1 MWQTQPDAPIAWGH
15 IVSLVVLWVRHEMQV
30 RPFLLEDEVEK
41 YLEEEKRHI
50 KDTKTKIKKLVE
62 EIRGE

>member
-1 MWQTQPDAPIAWGH
+1 M
-15 IVSLVVLWVRHEMQV
+15 WVRHEMQV
-30 RPFLLEDEVEK
+30 RPFLLEDEVGK

-62 EIRGE
+62 EIRGEVRGAPM